1 MGLMK
6 VYILHGW
13 TYNQDK
19 WLPLKK
25 ILEEKTKYPV
35 EILDIPGLTG
45 QIDRSWTI
53 DDYVDWLY
61 QKVQK
66 EKTINLIGGSNGGR
80 ISMNFVI
87 KYPKLISHLFLI
99 DSAGVYQSS
108 LIYRSKNF
116 IFKLIAKMGKIFI
129 KSQRLKIILYK
140 MNRTNDYVLASDIMK
155 NTLVNL
161 ITSDKQLD
169 ITQVKVPTTIIWG
182 ENDSITPLWMG
193 KQINQKI
200 NNSKLF
206 IIKNAHH
213 SPQFT
218 NTEEVAKIIIKSLSF
233 RT

>member
-1 MGLMK
+1 MK

-61 QKVQK
+61 QKVKK
-66 EKTINLIGGSNGGR
+66 EKYINLIGGSNGGR

>member
-1 MGLMK
+1 MK

-61 QKVQK
+61 QKVKK
-66 EKTINLIGGSNGGR
+66 E
-80 ISMNFVI
+80 

>member
-61 QKVQK
+61 QKVKK
-66 EKTINLIGGSNGGR
+66 EKYINLIGGSNGGR